1 MRSAALVDSALATA
15 ISGEKIAGLV
25 AAAADADGVIYES
38 AFGRRNVSQPQRMT
52 SDTVF
57 RIASMTKAITATA
70 AMQLTEQGK
79 LSLDQPAKE
88 ILPLLADTKVLL
100 GFDANDIPIVRA
112 PRTQITLRNLLTH
125 TAGFVYDTWN
135 EEMARFARIT
145 DLPPART
152 GKLEA
157 LTAPLNFDPGERW
170 EYGINIDIVGRMVEV
185 ASGLDLETYMQRHI
199 LQPLGMPDTSFI
211 QRPEWDSRLATVHAR
226 QPDGSLAPMPAPP
239 AAAEREFFN
248 GGGGLFSTAPDYLRF
263 LRALMNSGQLE
274 GNRILMPETV
284 ALMGENHIGTLDVQ
298 PLPTQNPN
306 LSNPVDLFPGMSK
319 KWGLSFLINTEPGP
333 AGRSAGSLAWAGLNN
348 TYFWLDPVKKVAG
361 VFMTQTLPFADHTV
375 LDALDSFERA
385 VYQSIGGRLVGG
397 GFLLKRPPATMFLKW
412 GLLKA
417 GFVRKPVSRQAAR
430 IRARKPLTSLPSVSA
445 CPASASA
452 AASTSLAEAPA
463 LAAASPIASIW
474 IETPCVSSAAL

>member
-1 MRSAALVDSALATA
+1 MRSAAIIDSALAAA

-25 AAAADADGVIYES
+25 ATAADEDGVIYES
-38 AFGRRNVSQPQRMT
+38 AFGRQNVSKKHRMT
-52 SDTVF
+52 IDTVF
-57 RIASMTKAITATA
+57 RIASMTKAITAAA

-100 GFDANDIPIVRA
+100 GFDTNDIPIMRS

-145 DLPPART
+145 DLPAART

-170 EYGINIDIVGRMVEV
+170 EYGINIDIVGRMVEL

-199 LQPLGMPDTSFI
+199 FQPLGMPDTSFI
-211 QRPEWDSRLATVHAR
+211 RRPDWDSRLATVHAR
-226 QPDGSLAPMPAPP
+226 LPDGSLEPIPQLPATN
-239 AAAEREFFN
+239 AKQEFFN

-263 LRALMNSGQLE
+263 LRALMNAGELD
-274 GNRILMPETV
+274 GNRILKPETV
-284 ALMGENHIGTLDVQ
+284 ALMGQNHMGALDVQ
-298 PLPTQNPN
+298 PLPTQNPR
-306 LSNPVDLFPGMSK
+306 LSNSVDLFPGMSK

-348 TYFWLDPVKKVAG
+348 TYYWLDPVKKVAG

-375 LDALDSFERA
+375 LEALDSFERA
-385 VYQSIGGRLVGG
+385 VYQSIN
-397 GFLLKRPPATMFLKW
+397 
-412 GLLKA
+412 
-417 GFVRKPVSRQAAR
+417 
-430 IRARKPLTSLPSVSA
+430 
-445 CPASASA
+445 
-452 AASTSLAEAPA
+452 
-463 LAAASPIASIW
+463 
-474 IETPCVSSAAL
+474 